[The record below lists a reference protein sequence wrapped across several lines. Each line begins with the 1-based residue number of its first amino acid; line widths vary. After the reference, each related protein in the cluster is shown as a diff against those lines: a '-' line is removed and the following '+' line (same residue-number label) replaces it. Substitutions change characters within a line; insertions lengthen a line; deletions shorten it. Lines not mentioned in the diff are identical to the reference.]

1 MTRSSL
7 TRWARGRP
15 HWNCAVR
22 SVICGLLAA
31 AVLQFFCLLPS
42 SASDLGPDSTAGSDQ
57 QGRFLRLGLAKSAVV
72 KLPAAA
78 KDVIVG
84 DNAIVDVVIR
94 NRNTAYL
101 FARSAGQT
109 NVFFFDAEGRE
120 ILQLDLEVTVDS
132 RALKQLLDRSLPGN
146 KIEVDSTGSSI
157 VLKGMV
163 ASAEDARMAEN
174 LATRFAGGTGGQDAG
189 IVNLLKIAQSD
200 QVLLKVRI
208 VELKRTVLKN
218 LGINIDASFS
228 FGALDFAFKNS
239 PVSPLGSLGER
250 LLNTSG
256 AWSSGGTSVEATL
269 QALEK
274 NGLATTLAEP
284 TLTAVS
290 GAAASFLAGG
300 EFPYT
305 VCDETDTLQSCTVQ
319 FKPYGVSLG
328 FTPTVLS
335 EGRIALNINTEVSE
349 LGKLVL
355 GVPSIDTRKAQTS
368 VEMPSGGSMM
378 MAGLIKDLTL
388 QDLKGTP
395 GLKSLPVLGALFSS
409 REYQKDQTELVVIVT
424 AYTASPVSEKQLA
437 TPLDGY
443 NDSTD
448 LQQIFLGRL
457 NRVYGLPGD
466 APNTVYHG
474 RVGHIID

>member
-1 MTRSSL
+1 M
-7 TRWARGRP
+7 
-15 HWNCAVR
+15 
-22 SVICGLLAA
+22 LAI
-31 AVLQFFCLLPS
+31 AVLQVACLM
-42 SASDLGPDSTAGSDQ
+42 SASATDLGSQPSAASQQ

-109 NVFFFDAEGRE
+109 NVFFFDTEGRE

-157 VLKGMV
+157 VLKGVV
-163 ASAEDARMAEN
+163 AGAEDAKMAES
-174 LATRFAGGTGGQDAG
+174 LATRFAGGTAGQDEAV
-189 IVNLLKIAQSD
+189 VNLLKIAQSD

-208 VELKRTVLKN
+208 VELKRTVLKQ
-218 LGINIDASFS
+218 LGINLEATISV
-228 FGALDFAFKNS
+228 GALDFAFKNTALT
-239 PVSPLGSLGER
+239 PLDSLGQR
-250 LLNTSG
+250 LLDTSG
-256 AWSSGGTSVEATL
+256 AWNSGGASVEARL

-290 GAAASFLAGG
+290 GASASFLAGG

-305 VCDETDTLQSCTVQ
+305 VCEGNDSIQNCTVQ

-349 LGKLVL
+349 LGRLIF

-378 MAGLIKDLTL
+378 MAGLIKDVTI

-395 GLKSLPVLGALFSS
+395 GLKSLPILGALFSS

-424 AYTASPVSEKQLA
+424 AYTANPVSEKQLA

-443 NDSTD
+443 NEPTD

-457 NRVYGLPGD
+457 NRIYGVPGD
-466 APNTVYHG
+466 APATVYHG
-474 RVGHIID
+474 HVGHIID

>member
-1 MTRSSL
+1 MTKIKCTPCLPKCLAWCSIARSAIL
-7 TRWARGRP
+7 
-15 HWNCAVR
+15 
-22 SVICGLLAA
+22 GLLVV
-31 AVLQFFCLLPS
+31 AVTQFACMMP
-42 SASDLGPDSTAGSDQ
+42 AKATDLGGDPSVASSQ
-57 QGRFLRLGLAKSAVV
+57 PGRFLRLGLAKSAVV

-109 NVFFFDAEGRE
+109 NVFFFDTDGRQ

-157 VLKGMV
+157 VLKGTV
-163 ASAEDARMAEN
+163 ASAADAKVAEN
-174 LATRFAGGTGGQDAG
+174 LATRFSGGASGQDAAV
-189 IVNLLKIAQSD
+189 VNLLKIAQSD

-208 VELKRTVLKN
+208 VELKRSVLKQ
-218 LGINIDASFS
+218 LGININAAFS
-228 FGALDFAFKNS
+228 VGALDFAFKNE
-239 PVSPLGSLGER
+239 PVSGLDSLGER
-250 LLNTSG
+250 VLNTGG
-256 AWSSGGTSVEATL
+256 AWSAGGTTVEARL
-269 QALEK
+269 KALEK
-274 NGLATTLAEP
+274 NGLASTLAEP

-290 GAAASFLAGG
+290 GASASFLAGG

-305 VCDETDTLQSCTVQ
+305 VCNGNDNFQDCTVQ

-349 LGKLVL
+349 LGKLIF
-355 GVPSIDTRKAQTS
+355 GIPSIDTRKAQTS

-378 MAGLIKDLTL
+378 MAGLIKDVSL
-388 QDLKGTP
+388 QELKGTP

-424 AYTASPVSEKQLA
+424 AYTANPVSEKQLT
-437 TPLDGY
+437 TPLDGF
-443 NDSTD
+443 NDPTD

-466 APNTVYHG
+466 APDTVYHG

>member
-1 MTRSSL
+1 MNDRSHVPNRSCKQF
-7 TRWARGRP
+7 WWGAAR
-15 HWNCAVR
+15 VTMR
-22 SVICGLLAA
+22 SVMAA
-31 AVLQFFCLLPS
+31 ALLNFTPVS
-42 SASDLGPDSTAGSDQ
+42 SVSASDLGGNTSIGDHHAGK
-57 QGRFLRLGLAKSAVV
+57 FLRIGLAKSAVV
-72 KLPAAA
+72 KLPANA

-109 NVFFFDAEGRE
+109 NVFFFDSEGRE

-132 RALKQLLDRSLPGN
+132 QALKKLLDRSMPGN
-146 KIEVDSTGSSI
+146 RIEVDSTGSSV

-163 ASAEDARMAEN
+163 SSAEQAKMAEN
-174 LATRFAGGTGGQDAG
+174 LAARFAGGTSGQEMSV
-189 IVNLLKIAQSD
+189 VNLLKVTQGD
-200 QVLLKVRI
+200 QVILKVRI
-208 VELKRTVLKN
+208 VELKRSVLKR
-218 LGINIDASFS
+218 LGINLEASLS
-228 FGALDFAFKNS
+228 VGALDFALENN
-239 PVSPLGSLGER
+239 PVSPLDTLGDQ
-250 LLNTSG
+250 LLDAAG
-256 AWSSGGTSVEATL
+256 AISSGGASVEARI

-274 NGLATTLAEP
+274 HGLATTLAEP

-290 GAAASFLAGG
+290 GASASFLAGG

-305 VCDETDTLQSCTVQ
+305 VCDGENNAIDCTVQ

-349 LGKLVL
+349 LGRLIFR
-355 GVPSIDTRKAQTS
+355 VPSIETRKAQTS

-378 MAGLIKDLTL
+378 MAGLIKDITL

-395 GLKSLPVLGALFSS
+395 GLKSLPILGALFSS

-424 AYTASPVSEKQLA
+424 AYIANPVSEKKLA
-437 TPLDGY
+437 TPVDGL
-443 NDSTD
+443 NDATD
-448 LQQIFLGRL
+448 AQQIFLGRL
-457 NRVYGLPGD
+457 NRIYGVPGD
-466 APNTVYHG
+466 EPASVYHG
-474 RVGHIID
+474 RVGHIIE

>member
-1 MTRSSL
+1 MTRSNRTL
-7 TRWARGRP
+7 CARKRLYLK
-15 HWNCAVR
+15 WKTQRA
-22 SVICGLLAA
+22 ICGMLAA
-31 AVLQFFCLLPS
+31 AVLLFVCLLPA
-42 SASDLGPDSTAGSDQ
+42 SATDLGSQSSPTSQQ

-109 NVFFFDAEGRE
+109 NVFFFDAEGGE

-146 KIEVDSTGSSI
+146 QIEVDSTGSSI

-163 ASAEDARMAEN
+163 ANAQDAKMAES
-174 LATRFAGGTGGQDAG
+174 LATKFAGGTDGQDAA
-189 IVNLLKIAQSD
+189 IVNLLKVAQSD

-218 LGINIDASFS
+218 LGINLDATFS
-228 FGALDFAFKNS
+228 VGALDFAFKNEA
-239 PVSPLGSLGER
+239 VTPLDSLGER
-250 LLNTSG
+250 LLDTSG
-256 AWSSGGTSVEATL
+256 AWSSGGASVEARL

-290 GAAASFLAGG
+290 GASASFLAGG

-305 VCDETDTLQSCTVQ
+305 VCESNDNFQNCTVE

-349 LGKLVL
+349 LGRLIF

-378 MAGLIKDLTL
+378 MAGLIKDVTL

-395 GLKSLPVLGALFSS
+395 GLKSLPILGALFSS

-424 AYTASPVSEKQLA
+424 AYTANPVSERQLA

-443 NDSTD
+443 NDPTD

-457 NRVYGLPGD
+457 NRIYGLPGD